1 MPFLHARDF
10 PNSDD
15 PNIKATNFYTR
26 NTNAFSLCYMQ
37 HTVIQYVSSFDTIG
51 HLNIS
56 RISLSH

>member
-26 NTNAFSLCYMQ
+26 NTNAFSLYL
-37 HTVIQYVSSFDTIG
+37 YLYKPSNRLDFD
-51 HLNIS
+51 
-56 RISLSH
+56 